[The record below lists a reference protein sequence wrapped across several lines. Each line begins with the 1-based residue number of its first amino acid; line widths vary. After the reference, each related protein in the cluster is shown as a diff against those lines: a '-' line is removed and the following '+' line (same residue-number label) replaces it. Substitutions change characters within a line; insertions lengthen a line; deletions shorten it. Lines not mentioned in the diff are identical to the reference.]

1 MTISTNY
8 HFNQAVRQMNELQTA
23 ISKVQTQ
30 IATGQQLTK
39 PSDDPVKVTAI
50 GRINSALARQSSYS
64 ATLATVGDRLTSTE
78 TSVKSASD
86 IMTRVKELGIQA
98 ANGTLGS
105 GDRANI
111 ADELATLRDSLMS
124 LANTQDVNGAY
135 LFSGSK
141 VNQPPFGKS
150 SDGTV
155 EYIGDLTRTKVKL
168 GDQQEMVSNLPGTD
182 VFTGVTRENR
192 DTNQKVGFFHV
203 LDDLITSVKTSSQTG
218 IQQGLGEVDQIN
230 NGLTHALSRIGA
242 DLNTVDAQKGLIE
255 DTTLRLKTTLSSLA
269 DSDYA
274 QTITNLQKESLGLQ
288 AVQSSFA
295 KTADLNLFNYLK

>member
-182 VFTGVTRENR
+182 VFSGVTRENR

>member
-98 ANGTLGS
+98 
-105 GDRANI
+105 D
-111 ADELATLRDSLMS
+111 
-124 LANTQDVNGAY
+124 
-135 LFSGSK
+135 
-141 VNQPPFGKS
+141 
-150 SDGTV
+150 
-155 EYIGDLTRTKVKL
+155 
-168 GDQQEMVSNLPGTD
+168 
-182 VFTGVTRENR
+182 
-192 DTNQKVGFFHV
+192 
-203 LDDLITSVKTSSQTG
+203 
-218 IQQGLGEVDQIN
+218 
-230 NGLTHALSRIGA
+230 
-242 DLNTVDAQKGLIE
+242 
-255 DTTLRLKTTLSSLA
+255 
-269 DSDYA
+269 
-274 QTITNLQKESLGLQ
+274 
-288 AVQSSFA
+288 
-295 KTADLNLFNYLK
+295 

>member
-182 VFTGVTRENR
+182 VFSGVTRENR

-218 IQQGLGEVDQIN
+218 MQQGLGEVDQIN

-295 KTADLNLFNYLK
+295 RTADLNLFNYLK

>member
-111 ADELATLRDSLMS
+111 ADELATLRDTLVS

-182 VFTGVTRENR
+182 VFSGVTRENR
-192 DTNQKVGFFHV
+192 NTNQKVGFFHV
-203 LDDLITSVKTSSQTG
+203 LDDLIMSVKTSSQTG

>member
-8 HFNQAVRQMNELQTA
+8 NFNQAVRHMNELQTS
-23 ISKVQTQ
+23 ISKTQTQ
-30 IATGQQLTK
+30 MATGQQLTK

-50 GRINSALARQSSYS
+50 GRINSALARQASYS
-64 ATLATVGDRLTSTE
+64 ATLTTVEERLTATE

-86 IMTRVKELGIQA
+86 IMTRVKELAIQA
-98 ANGTLGS
+98 NNSTLS
-105 GDRANI
+105 NSDRANI
-111 ADELATLRDSLMS
+111 GDEIATLRDSLVS
-124 LANTQDVNGAY
+124 LANSRDVDGSY
-135 LFSGSK
+135 LFSGTK
-141 VNQPPFGKS
+141 VDQTPFGQS
-150 SDGTV
+150 GNGSV
-155 EYIGDLTRTKVKL
+155 EYLGDQTRTKVKL
-168 GDQQEMVSNLPGTD
+168 GDQQEIVANNPGTD
-182 VFTGVTRENR
+182 VFSGITRNNQGS
-192 DTNQKVGFFHV
+192 TQKVGFFQV
-203 LDDLITSVKTSSQTG
+203 LDDLIQSVRSSSQAG
-218 IQQGLGEVDQIN
+218 MQQGLGEVDQAN

-242 DLNTVDAQKGLIE
+242 NLNTVDAQKSLVD

>member
-124 LANTQDVNGAY
+124 LANTPDVNGAY

-182 VFTGVTRENR
+182 VFSGVTRENR

>member
-182 VFTGVTRENR
+182 VFSGVTRENR

-295 KTADLNLFNYLK
+295 RTADLNLFNYLK

>member
-182 VFTGVTRENR
+182 VFSGVTRENR

-203 LDDLITSVKTSSQTG
+203 LDDLITSIKTSSQTG

>member
-182 VFTGVTRENR
+182 VFSGVTRENR

-218 IQQGLGEVDQIN
+218 MQQGLGEVDQIN

>member
-182 VFTGVTRENR
+182 VFSGVTRENR

-203 LDDLITSVKTSSQTG
+203 LDDLIMSVKTSSQTG

>member
-111 ADELATLRDSLMS
+111 ADELATLRDTLVS

-182 VFTGVTRENR
+182 VFSGVTRGNQG
-192 DTNQKVGFFHV
+192 TNQKVGFFHV

>member
-141 VNQPPFGKS
+141 VNQPPFGKT

-182 VFTGVTRENR
+182 VFSGVTRENR